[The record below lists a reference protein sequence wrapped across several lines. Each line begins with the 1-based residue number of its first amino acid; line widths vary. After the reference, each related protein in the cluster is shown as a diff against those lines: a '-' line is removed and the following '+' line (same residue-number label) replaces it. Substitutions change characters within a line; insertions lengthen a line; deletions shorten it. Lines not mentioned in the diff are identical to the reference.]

1 MARSPLTLAASVTSA
16 LPGAEV
22 TDVASFS
29 SDGVGRCDSAVV
41 TLADGRRA
49 VVRAP
54 VDADASRE
62 LASEALALRSL
73 TPGVRALL
81 PFRAPTYLGEV
92 GLGEVRALVTEFLP
106 GFQVDA
112 GYIPPGAG
120 AATSIGRAIAAV
132 HALPLS
138 VVRAEGLPQRT
149 PEETREDI
157 RSLLDRAGATGR
169 LPVRLMVRWR
179 DAVET
184 DELWRFESTVSLGG
198 ASANSFLFEDG
209 DLGPAVVGV
218 LEWQGLSVGD
228 PAVDLRWLASAP
240 EASPDVHAAYA
251 EGAHRAPDA
260 YLQARSRLY
269 AEVEFARWL
278 VHGHDA
284 HRVDV
289 MDDAAV
295 LLDALADGAGIND
308 LTRSADAPAGGVDDA
323 LALLDRVPAATSAD
337 VDTSM
342 QTDAYDPD
350 MVSLFASDQYADPS
364 DGDTAE
370 VPVADHTSD
379 HSRSSAASSTPAAA
393 TPSGTVGAAAGAA
406 AVPGAVAA
414 DDPDATAPIDLSA
427 WIDSHV
433 HGDEAEA
440 PVADVAAGEKAEA
453 ERAARAAIQRWA
465 NSSSE

>member
-22 TDVASFS
+22 TDVASLS
-29 SDGVGRCDSAVV
+29 SDGAGRCDSAVV
-41 TLADGRRA
+41 TLADSRRA

-54 VDADASRE
+54 VDAVASRE
-62 LASEALALRSL
+62 LAAEALALRSL

-92 GLGEVRALVTEFLP
+92 GLGDVRALVTEFLP

-112 GYIPPGAG
+112 AHIPPGAG
-120 AATSIGRAIAAV
+120 AATSLGRAIAAI

-138 VVRAEGLPQRT
+138 VVRTEGLPQRT
-149 PEETREDI
+149 PDEAREDI

-179 DAVET
+179 EAVET

-198 ASANSFLFEDG
+198 ATANSFLFEDG

-240 EASPDVHAAYA
+240 EASDDVYAAYA
-251 EGAHRAPDA
+251 DGAHRAPDA
-260 YLQARSRLY
+260 YLQARARLH
-269 AEVEFARWL
+269 AEIEFARWL

-284 HRVDV
+284 HRPDV
-289 MDDAAV
+289 MDDAAA
-295 LLDALADGAGIND
+295 LLDALADGVGIND

-323 LALLDRVPAATSAD
+323 LALLDRVPAAAGAE

-350 MVSLFASDQYADPS
+350 MVSLFAADQYDDTT
-364 DGDTAE
+364 DGATAE
-370 VPVADHTSD
+370 VPVAERTEGRSRAAGVSTTSAG
-379 HSRSSAASSTPAAA
+379 AASSGAASAAA
-393 TPSGTVGAAAGAA
+393 DPT
-406 AVPGAVAA
+406 

-433 HGDEAEA
+433 HGDEVDA
-440 PVADVAAGEKAEA
+440 PVAEVAAGEEAEA

-465 NSSSE
+465 SSSSE

>member
-1 MARSPLTLAASVTSA
+1 MASLTSGGAA
-16 LPGAEV
+16 
-22 TDVASFS
+22 
-29 SDGVGRCDSAVV
+29 RCDSAVA
-41 TLADGRRA
+41 TLADGRQA

-81 PFRAPTYLGEV
+81 PFRAPSYFGEV
-92 GLGEVRALVTEFLP
+92 GLGDVRALVTEFLP

-112 GYIPPGAG
+112 AHIPRGEG
-120 AATSIGRAIAAV
+120 AATSIGRAIAAI

-138 VVRAEGLPQRT
+138 VVRAEGLPQRS
-149 PEETREDI
+149 PEESREDI

-184 DELWRFESTVSLGG
+184 DDLWRFESTVSLGG
-198 ASANSFLFEDG
+198 AGAGSFLFEDG

-218 LEWQGLSVGD
+218 LEWQAMCVGD

-240 EASPDVHAAYA
+240 EASADVYAAYA
-251 EGAHRAPDA
+251 DAAHRAPDA

-269 AEVEFARWL
+269 AEIEFARWL

-284 HRVDV
+284 HRTDV
-289 MDDAAV
+289 MDDAAA
-295 LLDALADGAGIND
+295 LLDALADGVGIND
-308 LTRSADAPAGGVDDA
+308 LTSSADAPAGGVDDA
-323 LALLDRVPAATSAD
+323 IALLDRVPAGAAATT
-337 VDTSM
+337 DTSM

-350 MVSLFASDQYADPS
+350 MVSLFAADEYADSDDSHRPAASDVTADADEPS
-364 DGDTAE
+364 ATHVSPGSHDSAVSTN
-370 VPVADHTSD
+370 
-379 HSRSSAASSTPAAA
+379 SAAPSPSESSLDSRPRRADSPSTSSPA
-393 TPSGTVGAAAGAA
+393 PS
-406 AVPGAVAA
+406 A
-414 DDPDATAPIDLSA
+414 DESDPDATAPIDLSA

-433 HGDEAEA
+433 HGDGDT
-440 PVADVAAGEKAEA
+440 PVSEVAAGEKAEA

-465 NSSSE
+465 SSSSE